1 MANSNGTRARR
12 KSRLTK
18 AELKRLNRQK
28 KIITYMES
36 DLEYA
41 ERIAKIK

>member
-12 KSRLTK
+12 KSGLTK

-28 KIITYMES
+28 KIK
-36 DLEYA
+36 A
-41 ERIAKIK
+41 ERIANIK